1 MTKSKNTKMSGGQ
14 NSQENTDQAQSA
26 IPNPSQLSAGNKSF
40 ILSKPMNF
48 IFFISFFSP
57 IILIILIVSMSFLFQ
72 NFKGLI
78 YLGFILG
85 VAILRSYIL
94 EFSGSPPL
102 EADGTICTAI
112 QFSKYGNITFSTFVF
127 AFTLM
132 YLCVPMFQNG
142 SVNWAIFSGILFYI
156 FLDIGIKMYEGCL
169 SFSKGAVAILIDL
182 LAGMSLGVLV
192 TTIMYITGNNK
203 YMFFNETSSNKE
215 ICSMP
220 KKQSFKCAVYKN
232 GELVN

>member
-1 MTKSKNTKMSGGQ
+1 M
-14 NSQENTDQAQSA
+14 
-26 IPNPSQLSAGNKSF
+26 
-40 ILSKPMNF
+40 
-48 IFFISFFSP
+48 
-57 IILIILIVSMSFLFQ
+57 
-72 NFKGLI
+72 
-78 YLGFILG
+78 
-85 VAILRSYIL
+85 LRSYVL
-94 EFSGSPPL
+94 EFSGSPAL

-142 SVNWAIFSGILFYI
+142 SANWAIFSGLLFYI

-169 SFSKGAVAILIDL
+169 SFSKGSAKILVDL
-182 LAGMSLGVLV
+182 LAGMSLGVLIS
-192 TTIMYITGNNK
+192 TIMYVTGNSK

-215 ICSMP
+215 VCSMP

-232 GELVN
+232 GELIN

>member
-1 MTKSKNTKMSGGQ
+1 MNGGQ
-14 NSQENTDQAQSA
+14 VIQESNSSGEKVF
-26 IPNPSQLSAGNKSF
+26 IVSQPL
-40 ILSKPMNF
+40 NF

-57 IILIILIVSMSFLFQ
+57 IILVILIVSMSFLFQ

-85 VAILRSYIL
+85 VSIIRRYVL
-94 EFSGSPPL
+94 EFSGSPELKP
-102 EADGTICTAI
+102 DGSICTAI
-112 QFSKYGNITFSTFVF
+112 QFSKYGNITFSTFIF

-132 YLCVPMFQNG
+132 YLCMPMFQNG
-142 SVNWAIFSGILFYI
+142 SVNWLLFSGLVFYI

-169 SFSKGAVAILIDL
+169 SFGKNASAIFMDM
-182 LAGMSLGVLV
+182 LAGMSFGVLV
-192 TTIMYITGNNK
+192 STIMNVTGNNK
-203 YMFFNETSSNKE
+203 YMFFNEMSSDKE

-220 KKQSFKCAVYKN
+220 KKQTFKCAVYKN

>member
-1 MTKSKNTKMSGGQ
+1 MTKSKNKKMYGGQ
-14 NSQENTDQAQSA
+14 ETSLNVQDNYSVGGKT
-26 IPNPSQLSAGNKSF
+26 F
-40 ILSKPMNF
+40 ILSQPLNF

-78 YLGFILG
+78 YLCFILG
-85 VAILRSYIL
+85 AAIIRRYIL
-94 EFSGSPPL
+94 EYSGAPELKS
-102 EADGTICTAI
+102 DGTICTSI
-112 QFSKYGNITFSTFVF
+112 QFSKYGNATFGTFIF

-132 YLCVPMFQNG
+132 YLCMPMFQNG
-142 SVNWAIFSGILFYI
+142 SVNWLIFSGLVFYI
-156 FLDIGIKMYEGCL
+156 FLDIGIKAYEGCISL
-169 SFSKGAVAILIDL
+169 SKDASTIFLDL
-182 LAGMSLGVLV
+182 LAGMSIGVIIS
-192 TTIMYITGNNK
+192 TIMYATGNGR

-220 KKQSFKCAVYKN
+220 KKQTFKCAVYKN

>member
-1 MTKSKNTKMSGGQ
+1 MTKSKNTKMSGGE
-14 NSQENTDQAQSA
+14 NSQENSGQTQV
-26 IPNPSQLSAGNKSF
+26 PSELSAGNKSF
-40 ILSKPMNF
+40 ILSRPMNF
-48 IFFISFFSP
+48 IFFVSFFSP

-85 VAILRSYIL
+85 VSMLRSYVL
-94 EFSGSPPL
+94 EFSGSPAL

-142 SVNWAIFSGILFYI
+142 SANWAIFSGLLFYI

-169 SFSKGAVAILIDL
+169 SFSKGSAQILVDL
-182 LAGMSLGVLV
+182 LAGMSLGVLIS
-192 TTIMYITGNNK
+192 TIMYVTGNSK

-215 ICSMP
+215 VCSMP

-232 GELVN
+232 GELIN